1 MPDSSLWTPHRDA
14 GIGFAKG
21 ARKLPDKRDMHKA
34 KSKGRHRPGGHS
46 GGGSARAG
54 SGGDPIG
61 GADATG
67 AGGYGAGPAA
77 GGMPGKKN
85 DGRR

>member
-1 MPDSSLWTPHRDA
+1 M
-14 GIGFAKG
+14 
-21 ARKLPDKRDMHKA
+21 
-34 KSKGRHRPGGHS
+34 
-46 GGGSARAG
+46 
-54 SGGDPIG
+54 G

-67 AGGYGAGPAA
+67 AAGYGGGPAA

>member
-1 MPDSSLWTPHRDA
+1 
-14 GIGFAKG
+14 
-21 ARKLPDKRDMHKA
+21 LPDKRDMHKA
-34 KSKGRHRPGGHS
+34 KSKGRHRPGGQS
-46 GGGSARAG
+46 GAGSARAG

-67 AGGYGAGPAA
+67 PAAYGGGPAA
-77 GGMPGKKN
+77 GTMPGKKN

>member
-1 MPDSSLWTPHRDA
+1 VTPA
-14 GIGFAKG
+14 WLAPPVVPPTGFAKG
-21 ARKLPDKRDMHKA
+21 AKELPDKRDMHKA
-34 KSKGRHRPGGHS
+34 KSKGRHRPGGQS
-46 GGGSARAG
+46 GAGSARAG

-67 AGGYGAGPAA
+67 AGGYGGGPAA